1 MSSKIKNI
9 FYLFFPI
16 IVGGIVGFIISGNID
31 YNSLVKPPFAPPK
44 ILFPIVWSII
54 YLLVFSSRYA
64 YCGKRILFNKRVCKK
79 CYNNSHAI
87 VENFDEKIDMFYEQ
101 MSVYDNITDI
111 ITSYAYVI
119 NQFVGIN
126 DIYEALDEEVDT
138 ESMEQK
144 TLVTLHRTLE
154 EWIKNHIF
162 QFKANE
168 AYRLETIQEIKDLQ
182 EDQAYFKDILQPYLE
197 EIEEISNETTES
209 TPQL

>member
-1 MSSKIKNI
+1 MAQKHKSTRTKQATRGQKIA
-9 FYLFFPI
+9 FA
-16 IVGGIVGFIISGNID
+16 VFII
-31 YNSLVKPPFAPPK
+31 FA
-44 ILFPIVWSII
+44 FPWSII
-54 YLLVFSSRYA
+54 YLLVCSSRCA

-79 CYNNSHAI
+79 CYTNSHSI
-87 VENFDEKIDMFYEQ
+87 VDNFDEKIDMFYEQ

-111 ITSYAYVI
+111 ITSYDYVI
-119 NQFVGIN
+119 NQFAGIN

-182 EDQAYFKDILQPYLE
+182 EDKQYFKDILQPYLE
-197 EIEEISNETTES
+197 EIEEIVTES
-209 TPQL
+209 AQTTPQL

>member
-1 MSSKIKNI
+1 MAQTKKSTRTKEATFMQKVMAVVMII
-9 FYLFFPI
+9 CLFPW
-16 IVGGIVGFIISGNID
+16 
-31 YNSLVKPPFAPPK
+31 SLV
-44 ILFPIVWSII
+44 
-54 YLLVFSSRYA
+54 YLAVFSGRCA

-79 CYNNSHAI
+79 CYTNSHSI
-87 VENFDEKIDMFYEQ
+87 VDNFDEKIDMFYEQ
-101 MSVYDNITDI
+101 TTVYDNITDI
-111 ITSYAYVI
+111 ITNYAYVI
-119 NQFVGIN
+119 NQFEGIN

-154 EWIKNHIF
+154 EWMKSHIF

-182 EDQAYFKDILQPYLE
+182 EDQEYFKDILQPYLE
-197 EIEEISNETTES
+197 EIEEIETETDSEN

>member
-1 MSSKIKNI
+1 MAQKKKSTRTKEATKGQKIM
-9 FYLFFPI
+9 FF
-16 IVGGIVGFIISGNID
+16 
-31 YNSLVKPPFAPPK
+31 LV
-44 ILFPIVWSII
+44 ILFSLPWSII
-54 YLLVFSSRYA
+54 YLVVWSGRCA
-64 YCGKRILFNKRVCKK
+64 YCGKRIFFNKRVCKK
-79 CYNNSHAI
+79 CHTNSHAI
-87 VENFDEKIDMFYEQ
+87 VDNFDEKIDMFYEQ

-119 NQFVGIN
+119 NQFQGIN

-154 EWIKNHIF
+154 EWMKNHIF
-162 QFKANE
+162 QFKAND

-197 EIEEISNETTES
+197 EIEEITTETNES

>member
-1 MSSKIKNI
+1 MAQKVKSTRYKEPTKRQKVAFFVFVI
-9 FYLFFPI
+9 FTLP
-16 IVGGIVGFIISGNID
+16 
-31 YNSLVKPPFAPPK
+31 
-44 ILFPIVWSII
+44 WSII
-54 YLLVFSSRYA
+54 YLLVFSSRCA

>member
-1 MSSKIKNI
+1 MARKIKSTRYKEPTKGQKVAFIVFVI
-9 FYLFFPI
+9 FAFP
-16 IVGGIVGFIISGNID
+16 
-31 YNSLVKPPFAPPK
+31 
-44 ILFPIVWSII
+44 WSVI
-54 YLLVFSSRYA
+54 YLLVFNSRCA

-79 CYNNSHAI
+79 CFNNSHAI

-119 NQFVGIN
+119 NQFTGIN

-182 EDQAYFKDILQPYLE
+182 EDQVYFKDILQPYLE
-197 EIEEISNETTES
+197 EIEEIVSDTTEN

>member
-1 MSSKIKNI
+1 MARKIKSTRYKEPTKGQKVAFIVFVI
-9 FYLFFPI
+9 FAFP
-16 IVGGIVGFIISGNID
+16 
-31 YNSLVKPPFAPPK
+31 
-44 ILFPIVWSII
+44 WSII
-54 YLLVFSSRYA
+54 YLLVFSSRCA

-79 CYNNSHAI
+79 CFNNSHAI

-119 NQFVGIN
+119 NQFTGIN

-182 EDQAYFKDILQPYLE
+182 EDQVYFKDILQPYLE
-197 EIEEISNETTES
+197 EIEEIVSDTTEN

>member
-1 MSSKIKNI
+1 MARKIKSTRYKEPTKGQKVA
-9 FYLFFPI
+9 F
-16 IVGGIVGFIISGNID
+16 IVFII
-31 YNSLVKPPFAPPK
+31 FA
-44 ILFPIVWSII
+44 FPWSVI
-54 YLLVFSSRYA
+54 YLLVFNSRCA

-79 CYNNSHAI
+79 CFNNSHAI

-119 NQFVGIN
+119 NQFTGIN

-182 EDQAYFKDILQPYLE
+182 EDQVYFKDILQPYLE
-197 EIEEISNETTES
+197 EIEEIVSDTTEN

>member
-1 MSSKIKNI
+1 MARKIKSTRYKEPTKGQKVA
-9 FYLFFPI
+9 F
-16 IVGGIVGFIISGNID
+16 IVFII
-31 YNSLVKPPFAPPK
+31 FA
-44 ILFPIVWSII
+44 FPWSVI
-54 YLLVFSSRYA
+54 YLLVFNSRCA

-79 CYNNSHAI
+79 CFNNSHAI

-119 NQFVGIN
+119 NQFTGIN
-126 DIYEALDEEVDT
+126 DIYEALDEDVDT

-182 EDQAYFKDILQPYLE
+182 EDQVYFKDILQPYLE
-197 EIEEISNETTES
+197 EIEEIVSDTTEN

>member
-1 MSSKIKNI
+1 MARKIKSTRYKEPTKGQKVA
-9 FYLFFPI
+9 F
-16 IVGGIVGFIISGNID
+16 IVFII
-31 YNSLVKPPFAPPK
+31 FA
-44 ILFPIVWSII
+44 FPWSII
-54 YLLVFSSRYA
+54 YLLVFSSRCA

-79 CYNNSHAI
+79 CFNNSHAI

-119 NQFVGIN
+119 NQFTGIN

-182 EDQAYFKDILQPYLE
+182 EDQVYFKDILQPYLE
-197 EIEEISNETTES
+197 EIEEIVSDTTEN